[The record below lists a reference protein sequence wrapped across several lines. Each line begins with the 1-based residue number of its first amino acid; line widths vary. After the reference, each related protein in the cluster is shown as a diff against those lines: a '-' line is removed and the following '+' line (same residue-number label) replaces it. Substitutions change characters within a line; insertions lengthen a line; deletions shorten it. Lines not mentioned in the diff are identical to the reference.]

1 MSKTVTV
8 FDAAWLGRARASTD
22 KGSWIAGVLDSLDG
36 DGTLYL
42 DSIRVWFNK
51 FPLTSSKD
59 KRALKT
65 RLESFNNSDH
75 LGGVNE
81 LSWWEFMRKTNINAI
96 PVATSTAPR
105 PDFQVLAP
113 TDFYLEVS
121 TLNLS
126 DAERQKF
133 EREEGVSLNHP
144 DTLRRLLV
152 KAADEKNG
160 QIAFAASQRRPC
172 ALVVFDYTT
181 WSGFGTQLF
190 RFIANGLLGKPFEF
204 SRLPADLS
212 ALAYVERKVID
223 GRLAISRDRS
233 AAYYNPNATHTLPV
247 GTFRA
252 ITQFWSQMVEIQPQL
267 EDHWVWL

>member
-1 MSKTVTV
+1 MSKNVTV
-8 FDAAWLGRARASTD
+8 FDAAWLARARASTH
-22 KGSWIAGVLDSLDG
+22 GPSWIAGVLDTLDAE
-36 DGTLYL
+36 GTLYL

-51 FPLTSSKD
+51 FPLTSIKD

-65 RLESFNNSDH
+65 RLESFDNSDH

-81 LSWWEFMRKTNINAI
+81 LSWWEFMRKTNINSV
-96 PVATSTAPR
+96 PVTTSTAPR

-133 EREEGVSLNHP
+133 ERGEGVSLNHSE
-144 DTLRRLLV
+144 TLRRILV
-152 KAADEKNG
+152 KAADEKKR
-160 QIAFAASQRRPC
+160 QIAFAANQKRPC
-172 ALVVFDYTT
+172 ALVLFDYTT
-181 WSGFGTQLF
+181 WSAFGTQLF
-190 RFIANGLLGKPFEF
+190 RFFANGLLGKPFEF
-204 SRLPADLS
+204 SRLPAELS
-212 ALAYVERKVID
+212 ALVYVERKVIE

-233 AAYYNPNATHTLPV
+233 AVYYNPCAIYPLPV
-247 GTFRA
+247 GTFSA
-252 ITQFWSQMVEIQPQL
+252 ITQFSLQMMEIQPQL